1 MDSVLIPAGTAMPEM
16 SKSHTCDRAPGYPEA
31 LSEGCSTP
39 LDRARLL
46 EMFEDEP
53 LIITK
58 LLNLF
63 IEETRAD
70 MAGLVAACGS
80 SDSARIAF
88 LAHRVKGAA
97 ANIAAEPLR
106 REAARL
112 EALGRKG
119 ELSEADDS
127 VARLQAEFEAFNRYV
142 TKHT

>member
-1 MDSVLIPAGTAMPEM
+1 M
-16 SKSHTCDRAPGYPEA
+16 SKFHACDRAPGYPEA
-31 LSEGCSTP
+31 LSEGCPTP
-39 LDRARLL
+39 LDRDRLL

-53 LIITK
+53 ATITE